1 VGREGF
7 TLVEVA
13 IAMGIFVF
21 ATTAILGVL
30 PVAMQSGRN
39 AFDMAVA
46 TQSADAL
53 AAQLE
58 FSQTP
63 ISVGAT
69 PTTNWFDNS
78 GNEVAQNLAIY
89 EASTLLKDSVSPNL
103 RRVAI
108 TVKRGMNER
117 TFCYLL
123 FNNQL

>member
-1 VGREGF
+1 
-7 TLVEVA
+7 
-13 IAMGIFVF
+13 MGIFVF